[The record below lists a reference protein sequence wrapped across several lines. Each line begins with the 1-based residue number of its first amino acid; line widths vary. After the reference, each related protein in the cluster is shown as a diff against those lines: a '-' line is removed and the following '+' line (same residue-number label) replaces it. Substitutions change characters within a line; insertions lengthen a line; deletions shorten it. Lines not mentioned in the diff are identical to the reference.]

1 MVTRNVPQADS
12 IAYVRVEPT
21 QRRPRPAR
29 EKSTAFTKALAAF
42 SALRTSLIAHP
53 ISFIATL
60 CIAGGILLLLP
71 DLLRFLIFDAVWRAP
86 DGALCRA
93 PGAGACWA
101 FVADK
106 LPYFIYGSYPP
117 EQRWR
122 VDIVLLIG
130 ACLIFW
136 QLAPSA
142 PSRRHAVRLFFLA
155 YPVVALILLAGLP
168 AFGLLRVPSDL
179 WGGILV
185 TLIVALTGIVISLP
199 LGVLLALA
207 RRSQMPLLRITS
219 IIYIEVLRGVPMI
232 TVLFMANTMLPLF
245 LPESA
250 VPNQLLR
257 ALVGVALFASAYM
270 AEVVRGGLQV
280 LPKGQGEAAQA
291 LGLRYWAMQRLVILP
306 QALRLVIP
314 GIVNTFIGLFKD
326 TTLVATVGLFDFLRT
341 VDSARLDPAW
351 GGPTITPTAYVFAA
365 IFYFMCCFAMARYSL
380 LLERRL
386 AVGQGI

>member
-1 MVTRNVPQADS
+1 MVTGNAPQSHNV
-12 IAYVRVEPT
+12 AYVRVEPT
-21 QRRPRPAR
+21 WRRPPPAARP
-29 EKSTAFTKALAAF
+29 STMSSRVHAAL
-42 SALRTSLIAHP
+42 SALRIYLIAHP
-53 ISFIATL
+53 ISFLVTL
-60 CIAGGILLLLP
+60 GIAGGILLLLP
-71 DLLRFLIFDAVWRAP
+71 DLLRFLVFDAIWHAP
-86 DGALCRA
+86 DGTLCRA
-93 PGAGACWA
+93 TGAGACWA

-106 LPYFIYGSYPP
+106 LPYFIYGSYPLD
-117 EQRWR
+117 QRWR
-122 VDIVLLIG
+122 VDIVFAIG

-142 PSRRHAVRLFFLA
+142 PGRRQAVRLFFLA
-155 YPVVALILLAGLP
+155 YPIIALILLAGLP
-168 AFGLLRVPSDL
+168 TFGLTRVPSDL

-219 IIYIEVLRGVPMI
+219 IVYIEVLRGVPMI

-250 VPNQLLR
+250 VPNRLLR

-365 IFYFMCCFAMARYSL
+365 IFYFICCFAMARYSL

-386 AVGQGI
+386 SAGQGI